1 MKTAI
6 VHDWLVKYG
15 GAERVLEQMLR
26 MFPEA
31 DLYSLF
37 DFFPADRRSVIQ
49 NKTVRTSFL
58 QGFPNARTKYHWYL
72 PLMPLAVEQFNLSK
86 YDLVISSSWAVA
98 KGVITGPDQLHVCM
112 CYSPMRY
119 AWDQM
124 HMYLK
129 ASGMTRGV
137 RGWLTRYILHRM
149 RMWDYRTANGVDEF
163 VAISQYIAG
172 RINKAYRRDST
183 VIYPPVDVDG
193 FELREQK
200 EDFYLTASRL
210 VAYKN
215 IVLIAEA
222 FSRMPEKK
230 LVVIGDGPQLAKLR
244 KRAGPNVTVMGHQ
257 PFEVLKDHMQRARA
271 FVFAAEEDFGIVPVE
286 AQACGTPVIAYG
298 RGGALETVIPGQT
311 GLFFYQQER
320 EDIIAAVRE
329 FEVSRSRFKPERIR
343 ENALRFS
350 TERFLKEFREYM
362 ERTLDDY
369 TEGTRSTSPLRLTLR
384 DRPKIPERTDRSS
397 ASKPTRKE

>member
-26 MFPEA
+26 VFPEA

-37 DFFPADRRSVIQ
+37 DFFPKDRRDVIL
-49 NKTVRTSFL
+49 NKKVKTSFL
-58 QGFPNARTKYHWYL
+58 QGFPNARTKYHRYL

-129 ASGMTRGV
+129 ASGLTGGV
-137 RGWLTRYILHRM
+137 RGWLTRYILHKM
-149 RMWDYRTANGVDEF
+149 RMWDNRTANGVDEF
-163 VAISQYIAG
+163 IAISNYIAG
-172 RINKAYRRDST
+172 RINKAYRRDAT
-183 VIYPPVDVDG
+183 LIYPPVDVEA
-193 FELREQK
+193 FELREKK

-215 IVLIAEA
+215 VVLIAEA
-222 FSRMPEKK
+222 FTRMPDKR
-230 LVVIGDGPQLAKLR
+230 LVIIGEGPHLAKIR
-244 KRAGPNVTVMGHQ
+244 KIAGPNITVLGYQ
-257 PFEVLKDHMQRARA
+257 PFEVLKDHMQRAKA
-271 FVFAAEEDFGIVPVE
+271 FVFAAEEDFGIVPIE

-298 RGGALETVIPGQT
+298 RGGALETVVENKT
-311 GLFFYQQER
+311 GLFFYRQEQD
-320 EDIIAAVRE
+320 DIIAAVRE
-329 FEVSRSRFKPERIR
+329 FEAGQEKYIPGAIR
-343 ENALRFS
+343 ENALKFS
-350 TERFLKEFREYM
+350 TERFLREFGECM
-362 ERTLDDY
+362 ERILDEY
-369 TEGTRSTSPLRLTLR
+369 TEGSRSTSPLRLSRNVRPTLLP
-384 DRPKIPERTDRSS
+384 DQNLSSGTDVSQ
-397 ASKPTRKE
+397 

>member
-15 GAERVLEQMLR
+15 GAERVLEQMLTL
-26 MFPEA
+26 FPEA
-31 DLYSLF
+31 DVYALF
-37 DFFPADRRSVIQ
+37 DFFPEDRRGVIH
-49 NKTVRTSFL
+49 NKKVRTSFL
-58 QGFPNARTKYHWYL
+58 QKFPNARTKYHRYL
-72 PLMPLAVEQFNLSK
+72 PLMPLAVEQFNLSR
-86 YDLVISSSWAVA
+86 YDLIISSSWAVA

-137 RGWLTRYILHRM
+137 RGWMTRYILHKM

-163 VAISQYIAG
+163 IAISNYIAG
-172 RINKAYRRDST
+172 RINKAYRREST
-183 VIYPPVDVDG
+183 VIYPPVDVEAFD
-193 FELREQK
+193 LREQK

-215 IVLIAEA
+215 VDLIAEA

-230 LVVIGDGPQLAKLR
+230 LVIIGEGPQMAKIR
-244 KRAGPNVTVMGHQ
+244 KKAGPNVTLMGYQ
-257 PFEVLKDHMQRARA
+257 PFEVLRDHMQRARG
-271 FVFAAEEDFGIVPVE
+271 FVFAAEEDFGIVPIE

-298 RGGALETVIPGQT
+298 RGGALETLVPGKT
-311 GLFFYQQER
+311 GLFFYRQEP
-320 EDIIAAVRE
+320 EDVISAVRE
-329 FEVSRSRFKPERIR
+329 FETSRESFDPHTVRQ
-343 ENALRFS
+343 NALRFS
-350 TERFLKEFREYM
+350 NERFLKEFRDYM
-362 ERTLDDY
+362 EKTLDEY
-369 TEGTRSTSPLRLTLR
+369 TEATRTISPLRLSLR
-384 DRPKIPERTDRSS
+384 KRPSLPPVPSRSS
-397 ASKPTRKE
+397 GS